1 MDFYNKTQEASFVT
15 FWAILGRYMRT
26 PISVVKINQKYLT
39 FLITK
44 NLNIESKIR
53 ILIKNLKKIKN
64 LNSRFINKKF
74 YRLEQLQYRIEKK
87 YVDKKHLTVK

>member
-39 FLITK
+39 FLITQ
-44 NLNIESKIR
+44 NLNIESKNYLIFEIR
-53 ILIKNLKKIKN
+53 ILKSSLKNLIFFK
-64 LNSRFINKKF
+64 
-74 YRLEQLQYRIEKK
+74 
-87 YVDKKHLTVK
+87 